1 MHPFFEGVILG
12 FTLAM
17 LLGPAL
23 FALLQTSI
31 HRGLK
36 SGFFLAFGIFMSDI
50 TVVIFTYMGAVQ
62 LLSNERN
69 YIMAGIS
76 GGIILILFGAYT
88 FVRKVHIDE
97 NNNLI
102 VVKKVPGVLTYML
115 KGFFLN
121 VMNPFVWFF
130 WISVMVGIGSNYGV
144 DKPAI
149 TSFFMGMLFTIF
161 GTDMLKVVIANKIK
175 HYLNPKVL
183 ILINRIVGI
192 LLAIFGI
199 FLILRVI
206 FQF

>member
-31 HRGLK
+31 HRGVK

-50 TVVIFTYMGAVQ
+50 TAVIFTYMGAVQ

-76 GGIILILFGAYT
+76 GGIILIFFGAYT
-88 FVRKVHIDE
+88 FIRKVHIDE

-102 VVKKVPGVLTYML
+102 EIKKIPGVLTYML

-121 VMNPFVWFF
+121 IMNPFVWFF
-130 WISVMVGIGSNYGV
+130 WISVMVGIGSNYGA
-144 DKPAI
+144 DKPAV
-149 TSFFMGMLFTIF
+149 TYFFMGTLFTIF
-161 GTDMLKVVIANKIK
+161 GTDILKVVIANKIK

-192 LLAIFGI
+192 LLAIFGV
-199 FLILRVI
+199 FLMLRVI
-206 FQF
+206 FNF

>member
-36 SGFFLAFGIFMSDI
+36 SGFFLALGIFMSDI
-50 TVVIFTYMGAVQ
+50 TVVIFTYLGAVQ

-69 YIMAGIS
+69 LLMAGIC
-76 GGIILILFGAYT
+76 GGIILIVFGGYT
-88 FVRKVHIDE
+88 FVRKVHIED
-97 NNNLI
+97 NNNLTEI
-102 VVKKVPGVLTYML
+102 KKVPGILTYVL
-115 KGFFLN
+115 KGYFLN
-121 VMNPFVWFF
+121 IMNPFVWFF
-130 WISVMVGIGSNYGV
+130 WISVMVGIGSNYGAN
-144 DKPAI
+144 KPAVVY
-149 TSFFMGMLFTIF
+149 FFMGTLLTIF
-161 GTDMLKVVIANKIK
+161 STDVFKVFIAHRIK

-199 FLILRVI
+199 FLMVRVI
-206 FQF
+206 FKL

>member
-36 SGFFLAFGIFMSDI
+36 SGFFLASGIFMSDI
-50 TVVIFTYMGAVQ
+50 TVVIFTYLGAVQ
-62 LLSNERN
+62 LLSNQRN

-76 GGIILILFGAYT
+76 GGIILILFGVYT

-102 VVKKVPGVLTYML
+102 EVKKIPGILTYML

-121 VMNPFVWFF
+121 IMNPFVWFF
-130 WISVMVGIGSNYGV
+130 WISVMVGIGSNYGA
-144 DKPAI
+144 DKPAVAY
-149 TSFFMGMLFTIF
+149 FFLGTLFTIF
-161 GTDMLKVVIANKIK
+161 GTDVLKVVIANKIK
-175 HYLNPKVL
+175 RYLNPKVL

-192 LLAIFGI
+192 LLALFGV
-199 FLILRVI
+199 FLMLRVI
-206 FQF
+206 FKF

>member
-12 FTLAM
+12 LTLAM

-36 SGFFLAFGIFMSDI
+36 SGFFLAIGIFCSDI
-50 TVVIFTYMGAVQ
+50 TLVAFTYLGAVQ

-69 YIMAGIS
+69 YLLAGIT
-76 GGIILILFGAYT
+76 GGVILIIFGVFT

-102 VVKKVPGVLTYML
+102 EVKIPGPFTYIA
-115 KGFFLN
+115 KGYFLN
-121 VMNPFVWFF
+121 IMNPFVWFF
-130 WISVMVGIGSNYGV
+130 WISVMVGIGSNYGA
-144 DKPAI
+144 DKQEVI
-149 TSFFMGMLFTIF
+149 SFFAGTLTTIF
-161 GTDMLKVVIANKIK
+161 GTDVLKVVVANRIK
-175 HYLNPKVL
+175 HYLNPKLL

-192 LLAIFGI
+192 LLAIFGV
-199 FLILRVI
+199 FLIFRVI
-206 FQF
+206 FEF

>member
-1 MHPFFEGVILG
+1 MHPFLEGVILG

-31 HRGLK
+31 HRGVK
-36 SGFFLAFGIFMSDI
+36 AGFFLAFGIFMSDI
-50 TVVIFTYMGAVQ
+50 TIVIFTYLGAVQ

-69 YIMAGIS
+69 YILAGIS
-76 GGIILILFGAYT
+76 GGIILILFGVYT

-97 NNNLI
+97 NNNMI
-102 VVKKVPGVLTYML
+102 EVKKIPGVLTYLL
-115 KGFFLN
+115 KGYFLN

-130 WISVMVGIGSNYGV
+130 WISVMVGIGSNYGA
-144 DKPAI
+144 DKPAV
-149 TSFFMGMLFTIF
+149 TSFFMGTLFTIF
-161 GTDMLKVVIANKIK
+161 GTDLLKVVIANKIK
-175 HYLNPKVL
+175 HYLNPRVL

-199 FLILRVI
+199 FLMLRVI

>member
-1 MHPFFEGVILG
+1 MNPFFEGVILG

-23 FALLQTSI
+23 FTLLQTSI
-31 HRGLK
+31 HRGVK
-36 SGFFLAFGIFMSDI
+36 SGFFLALGIFMSDI
-50 TVVIFTYMGAVQ
+50 TIVIFTYLGAVQ

-69 YIMAGIS
+69 YILAGIS
-76 GGIILILFGAYT
+76 GGIILILFGMYT

-102 VVKKVPGVLTYML
+102 EAKKVPGLMTYIL

-121 VMNPFVWFF
+121 IMNPFVWFF
-130 WISVMVGIGSNYGV
+130 WISVMVGIGSNYGA
-144 DKPAI
+144 DKPAV
-149 TSFFMGMLFTIF
+149 TSFFMGTLFTIF
-161 GTDMLKVVIANKIK
+161 GTDVLKVVIANKIK
-175 HYLNPKVL
+175 HYLNPKLL

-206 FQF
+206 FKF

>member
-1 MHPFFEGVILG
+1 MHPFLEGVILG

-31 HRGLK
+31 HRGVK
-36 SGFFLAFGIFMSDI
+36 AGFFLAFGIFMSDI
-50 TVVIFTYMGAVQ
+50 TIVIFTYMGAVQ

-69 YIMAGIS
+69 YILAGIS
-76 GGIILILFGAYT
+76 GGIILILFGVYT

-97 NNNLI
+97 NNNMI
-102 VVKKVPGVLTYML
+102 EVKKIPGVLTYLL
-115 KGFFLN
+115 KGYFLN

-130 WISVMVGIGSNYGV
+130 WISVMVGIGSNYGA
-144 DKPAI
+144 DKPAV
-149 TSFFMGMLFTIF
+149 TSFFMGTLFTIF
-161 GTDMLKVVIANKIK
+161 GTDLLKVVIANKIK
-175 HYLNPKVL
+175 HYLNPRVL

-199 FLILRVI
+199 FLMLRVI

>member
-1 MHPFFEGVILG
+1 MHPFFEGIILG

-36 SGFFLAFGIFMSDI
+36 SGFFLAIGIFMSDI
-50 TVVIFTYMGAVQ
+50 IVVIFTYMGAVQ

-69 YIMAGIS
+69 YILAGIS
-76 GGIILILFGAYT
+76 GGIILILFGVYT
-88 FVRKVHIDE
+88 FVHKVHIDE

-102 VVKKVPGVLTYML
+102 EAKKVPGILTYML

-130 WISVMVGIGSNYGV
+130 WISVMVGIGSNYGA
-144 DKPAI
+144 DKSAL
-149 TSFFMGMLFTIF
+149 TSFFMGTLFTIF
-161 GTDMLKVVIANKIK
+161 GTDLLKVFIANKIK

-192 LLAIFGI
+192 LLAIFGL

-206 FQF
+206 FKF

>member
-31 HRGLK
+31 HRGVK
-36 SGFFLAFGIFMSDI
+36 SGFFLAFGIFISDI

-69 YIMAGIS
+69 YIMAGIC
-76 GGIILILFGAYT
+76 GGIILILFGVYT

-102 VVKKVPGVLTYML
+102 VVKKVPGVLTYLL

-130 WISVMVGIGSNYGV
+130 WISVMVGIASNYGA
-144 DKPAI
+144 DKPAV
-149 TSFFMGMLFTIF
+149 TSFFMGTLFTIF

-199 FLILRVI
+199 YLILRVI